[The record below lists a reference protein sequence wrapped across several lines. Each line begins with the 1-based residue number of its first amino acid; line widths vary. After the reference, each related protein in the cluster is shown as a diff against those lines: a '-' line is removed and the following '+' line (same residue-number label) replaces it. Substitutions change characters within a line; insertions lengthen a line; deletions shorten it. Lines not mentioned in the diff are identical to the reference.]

1 MKDRRRHF
9 SFLKLRCACCW
20 EAKKRF
26 YACRYP
32 LAVFVG
38 LLLLV
43 WILPQPICQWIDQ
56 RMRLFPAALSWAF
69 AVFIMLYL
77 MAAPAVWMAE
87 PYGKPVYNRERMGD
101 ICTKTRILARLLIT
115 LSWTA
120 VLTGGGILATEAM
133 KKFAGVNHAYFQLAM
148 EGSFIQMIVVFG
160 AVLPMLYLV
169 IFLWVYRRSGM
180 RRNISSYL
188 LALLLTNLLSE
199 NLNRNLRF
207 WEGSWQMDLVWLAA
221 AAILSFICLYLAAY
235 LEETTE

>member
-1 MKDRRRHF
+1 MLGGKKAFLCLPVSTGCFRR
-9 SFLKLRCACCW
+9 SA
-20 EAKKRF
+20 
-26 YACRYP
+26 
-32 LAVFVG
+32 FVG
-38 LLLLV
+38 MDLATAD
-43 WILPQPICQWIDQ
+43 LPVDRSEDAPFSGRAQLGVCGVYY
-56 RMRLFPAALSWAF
+56 ALSDGG
-69 AVFIMLYL
+69 
-77 MAAPAVWMAE
+77 AVWMAE

-169 IFLWVYRRSGM
+169 IFLWFYRRSGI